1 MVTISGT
8 AQNGA
13 TNSTTITVIPIFN
26 PQIYIISPSNN
37 SISNYYQLNI
47 SFYTNY
53 PNVNVTINGNTYSIS
68 VTPGN
73 NIIQLN
79 YQNSS
84 YNLPGLYNIIPNGG
98 NITIQLST
106 SNPNGITNS
115 TGYYI
120 YTLPSPIFNVSYTFA
135 LISSNHIFSSVPFD

>member
-1 MVTISGT
+1 MEIHIS
-8 AQNGA
+8 
-13 TNSTTITVIPIFN
+13 
-26 PQIYIISPSNN
+26 
-37 SISNYYQLNI
+37 L
-47 SFYTNY
+47 
-53 PNVNVTINGNTYSIS
+53 S

-120 YTLPSPIFNVSYTFA
+120 YTLPSPIFNVSYT
-135 LISSNHIFSSVPFD
+135 SPTQSNGTQENIWLLEVSANVYDNTLGQDYCNIQLLNQTSNQWITIIMHVQIYYIMEYYNNMQIK